1 MRDVFSLANRSHLA
15 LVEGRGVARGEIGM
29 ACIDLKKPILILSQF
44 SDTPTYAKV
53 LAKLQIY
60 QPIEVRD
67 AGRQQTKFLIW
78 TSSYVHSQNSEEVY
92 NIDHCLK
99 S

>member
-1 MRDVFSLANRSHLA
+1 MWSVSFCKQTFSLA

-67 AGRQQTKFLIW
+67 AGKQHHFFLSGQIVSF
-78 TSSYVHSQNSEEVY
+78 TVIIQ
-92 NIDHCLK
+92 L
-99 S
+99 